1 MYETRP
7 SSPHCLLLQ
16 LFIFSTGTKFKINW
30 KFDIKKKKNE
40 IESFWWTNT
49 MYAACVYMKNCW
61 KIKQYECIFKL
72 FGLLICHGKY
82 GFSTCS
88 NTWELESS
96 LWDHDELVIIRSYWK
111 PHKYEIWEMVMNR
124 CSTKNFSNDWIHTGS
139 WISIGLLK
147 SLSETT
153 ELFTNN
159 IIDINY
165 HWTVYKQLSLILIIV
180 CLVTLKIGKIII

>member
-30 KFDIKKKKNE
+30 KFDIKKKKWNWIVLMDQYYVCSMCLYE
-40 IESFWWTNT
+40 KLL
-49 MYAACVYMKNCW
+49 KNKTIW
-61 KIKQYECIFKL
+61 MHIKL

-96 LWDHDELVIIRSYWK
+96 LWDHDKLVTIRSCWK

-165 HWTVYKQLSLILIIV
+165 HWTVYKQLSLILITSFRGV
-180 CLVTLKIGKIII
+180 VVV